1 MSARKRGLGRG
12 LDALLATS
20 QSSAQKEQDAAE
32 VNSTNGELSKL
43 PIEYLVPKATR
54 AILKSSFA
62 DILLHDELNALRS
75 GSRSSKHRDG
85 NVQRRQLRRSQRS
98 AEPLG

>member
-32 VNSTNGELSKL
+32 VN
-43 PIEYLVPKATR
+43 
-54 AILKSSFA
+54 
-62 DILLHDELNALRS
+62 
-75 GSRSSKHRDG
+75 
-85 NVQRRQLRRSQRS
+85 
-98 AEPLG
+98 